1 MRGIWKAHGALLLV
15 NLLYAV
21 SHVIAKDVMPTYL
34 SPNVFILLRVS
45 GACLLFW
52 LMFRLFAYE
61 KVASKDFFLLAICG
75 LFGVAINQLFFF
87 HGLNQSSAFNAG
99 IIMAFNPIIVLVLS
113 FFILKNNINYR
124 QLVGVLLGATGAI
137 LLTMNSFKDNS
148 STFMGDVFLVVNTI
162 SYALYLILAKPL
174 MAKYRPLTV
183 VTWIFTFGLLF
194 VLLFPPMLRDVSNT
208 NFSVIP
214 MNIVGIIIYVI
225 VGVTFLTYLLTMY
238 GLKHLGPTISSTYIY
253 AQPVMVIFFTIIFA
267 TLNWTSIDSSSSITT
282 LKFVLM
288 MVIFI
293 GVYLSSSKK
302 YKI

>member
-148 STFMGDVFLVVNTI
+148 STFMGDVFLVVNSI

>member
-1 MRGIWKAHGALLLV
+1 
-15 NLLYAV
+15 
-21 SHVIAKDVMPTYL
+21 
-34 SPNVFILLRVS
+34 
-45 GACLLFW
+45 
-52 LMFRLFAYE
+52 
-61 KVASKDFFLLAICG
+61 
-75 LFGVAINQLFFF
+75 
-87 HGLNQSSAFNAG
+87 
-99 IIMAFNPIIVLVLS
+99 MAFNPIIVLVLS

-124 QLVGVLLGATGAI
+124 QLAGVLLGAIGAI

-174 MAKYRPLTV
+174 MVKYRPLTV

-194 VLLFPPMLRDVSNT
+194 VLLFPPMLRDLSNT

-238 GLKHLGPTISSTYIY
+238 GLKQLGPTISSTYIY

-288 MVIFI
+288 MLIFI

-302 YKI
+302 YKK